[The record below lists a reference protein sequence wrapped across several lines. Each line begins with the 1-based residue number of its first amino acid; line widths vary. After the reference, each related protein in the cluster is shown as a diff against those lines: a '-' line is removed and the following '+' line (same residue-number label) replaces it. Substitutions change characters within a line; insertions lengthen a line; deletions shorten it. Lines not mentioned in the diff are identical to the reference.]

1 MVTIPICLDRFY
13 LPKKSILWS
22 FLYILESVL
31 FHGKIACTKIVGIWC
46 MKINSQKNFSSDLYR
61 ILFMHMALLHYII
74 YLVIAIQPL
83 LCETAQ
89 CACSYDL
96 SIMIVGYFSSCFF
109 LWSLCPLGLKSVVLY
124 IDFDTVCQVDV
135 LDCYYQGCTFT
146 IKELHCICFALLS
159 CLYMLYTMYMCN
171 KYWHIKLL
179 LRNIYCVLYV

>member
-22 FLYILESVL
+22 FLYILERVL

-89 CACSYDL
+89 CALFMWLKHNDCGL
-96 SIMIVGYFSSCFF
+96 FF
-109 LWSLCPLGLKSVVLY
+109 LLFFHVKFMSARLEKFGTVYRLWHSVSSR
-124 IDFDTVCQVDV
+124 
-135 LDCYYQGCTFT
+135 
-146 IKELHCICFALLS
+146 CIR
-159 CLYMLYTMYMCN
+159 
-171 KYWHIKLL
+171 LL
-179 LRNIYCVLYV
+179 LPRMYIYN

>member
-22 FLYILESVL
+22 FLYILERVL

-96 SIMIVGYFSSCFF
+96 SIIIVGYFSSCFF

-124 IDFDTVCQVDV
+124 RLWHSVSSR
-135 LDCYYQGCTFT
+135 CTFT
-146 IKELHCICFALLS
+146 IKELYVLPCCLVYTCYIQCICVIS
-159 CLYMLYTMYMCN
+159 IDT
-171 KYWHIKLL
+171 
-179 LRNIYCVLYV
+179 